1 VPHGGCQFSKM
12 VGLCEPEDTAA
23 ALAAVA
29 SNQISLLQ
37 TYLASGV
44 DVNAFHAEQ
53 SSGQQRTLLHVA
65 AFHGCVEVL
74 EYLLGAG
81 ADPNIQSPSDACSPL
96 HAACEGASARCYE
109 AIELLLK
116 AGANKEAT
124 DQRGRQPIDLL
135 LTTANP
141 GSDAPVEPAQ
151 GSCGMHVPREVRLQ
165 ATRVAVGRDRA
176 AADLRG
182 PRFVLQGDEPAS
194 SELNKPEYCTD
205 EARMYMFKVIWRCS
219 TSWEPAAGPGAA
231 ATGLLSA
238 GCVSC
243 LCSRRCPFQHQQ
255 LPALH
260 DLRRGSSIQRT
271 QRIQQRVHSPF
282 QRPMP
287 VCTHDPALQ
296 VADCPHMDPHDW
308 TECPF
313 AHPGEMRPDMA
324 RSAATC
330 RQLCVCVC
338 HAAGCRHHHSRHPQQ
353 SKSVAAEGP
362 AQDAMHALAHAHTS

>member
-1 VPHGGCQFSKM
+1 M
-12 VGLCEPEDTAA
+12 VGLCEPQDTAA

-37 TYLASGV
+37 TFLAPGV

-53 SSGQQRTLLHVA
+53 ISGQQRTLLHVA

-141 GSDAPVEPAQ
+141 GSDAPVEAAQ

-165 ATRVAVGRDRA
+165 ASRFVVGRDRA

-182 PRFVLQGDEPAS
+182 ARFLLQGDEPAS

-205 EARMYMFKVIWRCS
+205 EARMYMFKVIRSCS
-219 TSWEPAAGPGAA
+219 SWLETAAGPRQQQPWDC
-231 ATGLLSA
+231 LQLA
-238 GCVSC
+238 GRGPC
-243 LCSRRCPFQHQQ
+243 CSRRGPWCV
-255 LPALH
+255 A
-260 DLRRGSSIQRT
+260 SSLTRKIYAT
-271 QRIQQRVHSPF
+271 
-282 QRPMP
+282 P
-287 VCTHDPALQ
+287 V
-296 VADCPHMDPHDW
+296 
-308 TECPF
+308 
-313 AHPGEMRPDMA
+313 
-324 RSAATC
+324 
-330 RQLCVCVC
+330 
-338 HAAGCRHHHSRHPQQ
+338 
-353 SKSVAAEGP
+353 
-362 AQDAMHALAHAHTS
+362 